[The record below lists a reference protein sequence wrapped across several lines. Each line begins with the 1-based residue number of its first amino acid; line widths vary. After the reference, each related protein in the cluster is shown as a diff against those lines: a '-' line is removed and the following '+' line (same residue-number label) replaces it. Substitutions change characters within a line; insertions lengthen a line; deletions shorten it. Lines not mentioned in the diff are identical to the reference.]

1 MRKGDTMHEL
11 GLTRAVLQTVNDEV
25 KRVGATKVNTIYLTV
40 GYARDIV
47 DELFE
52 NAFAY
57 LSKGTPAEGAEVVID
72 RVPLMVRCKECGLE
86 YHIELRDQR
95 TWGCPKC
102 GKRDYK
108 IVSGME
114 FQIARIVVA

>member
-1 MRKGDTMHEL
+1 MHEL

-72 RVPLMVRCKECGLE
+72 RVPLMVRCNGCGLD
-86 YHIELRDQR
+86 YHIELRDQS
-95 TWGCPKC
+95 TWSCPRC